1 MSAGWLLLVYNVS
14 NLVNETS
21 NVSWL
26 VAVSYWYSMSAISS
40 LRHTMSAI
48 SLMVAIG
55 IQCQL
60 VGYW

>member
-14 NLVNETS
+14 NLVNGTS

-26 VAVSYWYSMSAISS
+26 VAGSYWYSMSAISL

-48 SLMVAIG
+48 SLMVALG
-55 IQCQL
+55 IQYQL